1 MAKTG
6 ECQTRKFNSKCAG
19 YRPIGAFTQASL
31 LCRWTLRARL
41 GRLPVSFH
49 QKIPNSMRLSRLLIV
64 TLLLVF
70 AGLPPLHAQSAGS
83 PYSVTVP
90 VADTSEAQRDQ
101 AFATALGQVL
111 TRVAG
116 GQDLRSNGGYGDA
129 LSKAG
134 SIVQKYQYQRA
145 ATGLVLNVDFASPSV
160 RRLVSNLGVASA
172 GIKPPVLLLVK
183 GTDGQLLDQT
193 ALSRLATAAVARGT
207 EVIYPDFHRPPN
219 AAALAAADPAALSAI
234 NQKYHTGLVL
244 LGQLHNGRGDWTLVS
259 GGQSQHWSTQG
270 ATEDALID
278 SAGNDLVDRL
288 GKQLNVIGSGSSE
301 GKLWVSGLGSAM
313 DYANLLSTLQADPS
327 VQQVMTLAA
336 ENDGVLLDVKASVP
350 IIGLTANLAAGGRLL
365 LQGETHAGADAS
377 LRWLH

>member
-1 MAKTG
+1 
-6 ECQTRKFNSKCAG
+6 
-19 YRPIGAFTQASL
+19 
-31 LCRWTLRARL
+31 
-41 GRLPVSFH
+41 
-49 QKIPNSMRLSRLLIV
+49 MRLSRLLIA
-64 TLLLVF
+64 TLLLVI
-70 AGLPPLHAQSAGS
+70 AGLPWLHAQSAGS

-129 LSKAG
+129 LSQAG

-145 ATGLVLNVDFASPSV
+145 TTGLVLGVDFAPSSV
-160 RRLVSNLGVASA
+160 RRLVSKLGVPSA

-183 GTDGQLLDQT
+183 GTDGQLLDQQ
-193 ALSRLATAAVARGT
+193 ALSSLGSAAAARGT
-207 EVIYPDFHRPPN
+207 EVVYPDFHRPPD
-219 AAALAAADPAALSAI
+219 AAALAAANPDALSAI

-244 LGQLHNGRGDWTLVS
+244 VGQMHDGSADWTLLS
-259 GGQSQHWSTQG
+259 GGQPQHWSTQG
-270 ATEDALID
+270 ATEDALIN
-278 SAGNDLVDRL
+278 SAGNDMVDRL
-288 GKQLNVIGSGSSE
+288 GKQLNVIGSGPSE

-327 VQQVMTLAA
+327 VKQVITLAA
-336 ENDGVLLDVKASVP
+336 QNDAVLLYVKTSVP
-350 IIGLTANLAAGGRLL
+350 IDGLTANLAAGGRLL
-365 LQGETHAGADAS
+365 LQGEPHTGADAT